1 MRFNAAVTTRHRA
14 QLTPMVGETV
24 ISDDSGDGSY
34 EDKRSRVGFY
44 SLLDFIS

>member
-1 MRFNAAVTTRHRA
+1 
-14 QLTPMVGETV
+14 MVGETV